1 MDYAYKITTNG
12 RAAMAAYMAQG
23 EKPFHLTR
31 VAFGSGRVE
40 EGANLADVHE
50 LLEYVS
56 EGAISERS
64 HQDDRLSLTIQYAN
78 SAHKDVPTFLLSEFA
93 VYVEDPE
100 TGAETDLLYGT
111 LGDYRQPVPAYHPEY
126 PGSVFNFPLEII
138 LSDELQVSVSA
149 PAGLATWDDLAQA
162 MRAIAISRRN
172 LTIPATG
179 WEKAG
184 NGAYPYRL
192 ELAVEGVTRER
203 IPALTIPEAGESTAG
218 ACGLAPWVETLDG
231 AIRLAA
237 VSVPAEPI
245 PASLTLQGDA
255 AGIVVGPD
263 GVVDRFA
270 LGAGLRYDQDGGLAL
285 DAAKPA
291 DVAALF
297 HGSEADGGQE

>member
-12 RAAMAAYMAQG
+12 RAAMAAYMALG
-23 EKPFHLTR
+23 DKPFRLTR

-40 EGANLADVHE
+40 EGVNLADVHE
-50 LLEYVS
+50 LLAYVS
-56 EGAISERS
+56 DGAISERS
-64 HQDDRLSLTIQYAN
+64 HQDDRLRLTIQYAN
-78 SAHKDVPTFLLSEFA
+78 SAHQDVPTFLLSEFA

-100 TGAETDLLYGT
+100 TGTETDLLYGT

-162 MRAIAISRRN
+162 MRAIAVSRRN

-192 ELAVEGVTRER
+192 ELAVEGVTRKR
-203 IPALTIPEAGESTAG
+203 IPALTILESGEDAAR

-245 PASLTLQGDA
+245 PASLSLQGDA
-255 AGIVVGPD
+255 TGIVVGPD
-263 GVVDRFA
+263 GVTDR
-270 LGAGLRYDQDGGLAL
+270 LSIGAGLRYDQGGSLTL

-297 HGSEADGGQE
+297 HGSEAE

>member
-12 RAAMAAYMAQG
+12 RAAMAAYMALG
-23 EKPFHLTR
+23 DKPFHLTR

-64 HQDDRLSLTIQYAN
+64 HQDDRLRLTIQYAN

-111 LGDYRQPVPAYHPEY
+111 LGDYRQPVPAYHLEY

-149 PAGLATWDDLAQA
+149 PAGLVTWDDLAQTI
-162 MRAIAISRRN
+162 RTIAVSRRS
-172 LTIPATG
+172 LTIPAEG

-184 NGAYPYRL
+184 EGTYPCRL
-192 ELAVEGVTRER
+192 ELAAEGVTTKQ
-203 IPALTIPEAGESTAG
+203 IPTLTVLEAGEDAAS

-297 HGSEADGGQE
+297 HGSEAE

>member
-12 RAAMAAYMAQG
+12 RAVMAAYMALG
-23 EKPFHLTR
+23 DKPFRLTR

-40 EGANLADVHE
+40 ERANLADVHE

-56 EGAISERS
+56 DGAISERS
-64 HQDDRLSLTIQYAN
+64 HQDDRLRLTIQYAN
-78 SAHKDVPTFLLSEFA
+78 SAHKDVPAFLLSEFA
-93 VYVEDPE
+93 VYVEDPK

-149 PAGLATWDDLAQA
+149 PAGLVTWEELAQT
-162 MRAIAISRRN
+162 MRTIAVSQRS
-172 LTIPATG
+172 LTIPTDG
-179 WEKAG
+179 WEKSG
-184 NGAYPYRL
+184 NGTYPCRL
-192 ELAVEGVTRER
+192 ELAVEGVTCER
-203 IPALTIPEAGESTAG
+203 IPALTVLEAGEAAAR

-237 VSVPAEPI
+237 VSVPAAPI

-255 AGIVVGPD
+255 SGLAVGPD
-263 GVVDRFA
+263 GTLHRLT
-270 LGAGLRYDQDGGLAL
+270 LGAGLRYDQSGSLTL

-297 HGSEADGGQE
+297 HGSEADCGQE

>member
-12 RAAMAAYMAQG
+12 RAAMAAYMALG
-23 EKPFHLTR
+23 DKPFRLTR

-40 EGANLADVHE
+40 EGVNLADVHE
-50 LLEYVS
+50 LLAYVS
-56 EGAISERS
+56 DGAISERS
-64 HQDDRLSLTIQYAN
+64 HQDDRLRLTIQYAN
-78 SAHKDVPTFLLSEFA
+78 SAHQDVPTFLLSEFA

-100 TGAETDLLYGT
+100 TGTETDLLYGT

-149 PAGLATWDDLAQA
+149 PAGLVTWDDLAQA
-162 MRAIAISRRN
+162 MRVIAVSQRS
-172 LTIPATG
+172 LTIPADG

-184 NGAYPYRL
+184 EGTYPCRL
-192 ELAVEGVTRER
+192 ELAVEGVTTRQ
-203 IPALTIPEAGESTAG
+203 IPTLTILEAGENAAS
-218 ACGLAPWVETLDG
+218 ACGLASWVETLDG

-237 VSVPAEPI
+237 VRVPEAPI
-245 PASLTLQGDA
+245 PASLTLQGNA
-255 AGIVVGPD
+255 SGLVLGPD
-263 GVVDRFA
+263 GVLHKLT
-270 LGAGLRYDQDGGLAL
+270 LGTGLKYDQSGSLTL

-297 HGSEADGGQE
+297 HGSEAE